1 MYFLPVYTEKV
12 SEVPD
17 NIDSIVDINVDTSII
32 SETKQRVKKKEL
44 KNKLS
49 ACPTINCDG
58 KGNLNPN
65 SKSTRHWSARNCP
78 NKRNLFIKI

>member
-1 MYFLPVYTEKV
+1 MNLLKLVNDYGNFL
-12 SEVPD
+12 SEAL
-17 NIDSIVDINVDTSII
+17 NEIK